1 VRLIRCNGI
10 TRQTPT
16 QYVTLTRAR
25 QLILGTANR
34 HKAREL
40 ALLLAPAG
48 LALTS
53 LADLAEYADVDE
65 SGGSLAENARQKAI
79 VQAEQLREWVLAD
92 DTGLEVDALGGAPG
106 IRSAR
111 FAGPNADP
119 EANRRRLLDE
129 LADVPLARRTAR
141 FVCHLA
147 LADPSG
153 SIRAES
159 EGCCRGRIRFAPSGD
174 GGFGY
179 DSLFEVVEHGRT
191 FAELGDSVKAQLSH
205 RARAVEEMIPQ
216 ILRLVEQGAL
226 RLADR

>member
-1 VRLIRCNGI
+1 
-10 TRQTPT
+10 
-16 QYVTLTRAR
+16 LTRTR
-25 QLILGTANR
+25 RLILGTANR

-65 SGGSLAENARQKAI
+65 SGTSLAENARRKAT
-79 VQAEQLREWVLAD
+79 VQARHLRAWVLAD

-106 IRSAR
+106 VRSAR
-111 FAGPNADP
+111 FAGPNADA
-119 EANRRRLLDE
+119 EANRRRLLAE
-129 LADVPLARRTAR
+129 LAGAPLARRTAR

-147 LADPSG
+147 LADPRG
-153 SIRAES
+153 RIRAES
-159 EGCCRGRIRFAPSGD
+159 EGRCRGRIRFAPSGD

-191 FAELGDSVKAQLSH
+191 FAELGDSIKAQLSH
-205 RARAVEEMIPQ
+205 RARAVQGMIPQ
-216 ILRLVEQGAL
+216 IVRLVEGSAWNE
-226 RLADR
+226 A

>member
-1 VRLIRCNGI
+1 MSR
-10 TRQTPT
+10 T
-16 QYVTLTRAR
+16 R

-48 LALTS
+48 LALRS

-65 SGGSLAENARQKAI
+65 SGTSLAENARRKAI
-79 VQAEQLREWVLAD
+79 VQARHLREWVLAD

-106 IRSAR
+106 VRSAR
-111 FAGPNADP
+111 FAGPNADA
-119 EANRRRLLDE
+119 EANRHRLLDE
-129 LADVPLARRTAR
+129 LAGVPLARRTAR

-153 SIRAES
+153 RIRAES
-159 EGCCRGRIRFAPSGD
+159 EGDCRGRIGFAPSGD

-191 FAELGDSVKAQLSH
+191 FAELGDSIKAQLSH
-205 RARAVEEMIPQ
+205 RARAVQGMIPQ
-216 ILRLVEQGAL
+216 IVRLVEGSAWNE
-226 RLADR
+226 A

>member
-1 VRLIRCNGI
+1 MTASLWGI
-10 TRQTPT
+10 NRQPPTR
-16 QYVTLTRAR
+16 YVTLTRTR

-40 ALLLAPAG
+40 ALLLAPTG
-48 LALTS
+48 LALAS
-53 LADLAEYADVDE
+53 LADLAERAEVDE
-65 SGGSLAENARQKAI
+65 SGGSLAENARQKAT
-79 VQAEQLREWVLAD
+79 VEAEYLRKWVLAD

-106 IRSAR
+106 VRSAR
-111 FAGPNADP
+111 FAGPSADA

-129 LADVPLARRTAR
+129 LADVPLARRTAQ

-159 EGCCRGRIRFAPSGD
+159 EGRCRGRIRFAPSGD

-191 FAELGDSVKAQLSH
+191 FAELGDSVKARLSH
-205 RARAVEEMIPQ
+205 RARAVEGMIPQ
-216 ILRLVEQGAL
+216 LLDLVAAGSWDEV
-226 RLADR
+226 

>member
-1 VRLIRCNGI
+1 MNAV
-10 TRQTPT
+10 Q
-16 QYVTLTRAR
+16 

-40 ALLLAPAG
+40 ALLLAPTG
-48 LALTS
+48 LALAS

-65 SGGSLAENARQKAI
+65 SGGSLAENARQKAT
-79 VQAEQLREWVLAD
+79 VEAEYLRKWVLAD

-106 IRSAR
+106 VRSAR
-111 FAGPNADP
+111 FAGPSADA

-153 SIRAES
+153 RIRAES
-159 EGCCRGRIRFAPSGD
+159 AGRCRGRIRFAPSGD

-191 FAELGDSVKAQLSH
+191 FAELGDSVKARLSH
-205 RARAVEEMIPQ
+205 RARAVEGMIPQ
-216 ILRLVEQGAL
+216 LLELVATGSWDEV
-226 RLADR
+226 